1 MMELLNSGLRNNT
14 EPETFKLK
22 LSADGAE
29 AVPIQYLK
37 IVPILAWGNDGL
49 ENRSDNFHFSI
60 WHVALKGI
68 SDSSYMEKILSTF
81 RLLQEREAV
90 RLCLKHFRQRNY
102 FDSFEQLQKRTKIDL
117 EAPVLT
123 QLHTALVRDGNFAES
138 ERIVTECAE
147 QGHMAEYISDLPCVA
162 RWQLLSKAGNGA
174 LERESFPAARGGHQ
188 MCIDTKAQIV
198 YLFGGYQGKSELNDF
213 WEYHI
218 AEKRWQEISRD
229 TRAQGGPSPR
239 SCHNLCINDD
249 LGHIYVLGRFVDD
262 AESRRGA
269 ALLGDFY
276 RYNIAEGTW
285 TTLSLDT
292 VADGGPSLA
301 FEAQICLSKA
311 SSKLYVFGGK
321 LAGGGGGGGASGFGG
336 LYEYDCT
343 SSKWTLLRTDHSEG
357 ADCVK
362 LRSRQ
367 GHSMMLHERQNA
379 LYFFGGKR
387 QSDYLSD
394 FYKYC
399 IDSNELIEISRD
411 TSKQAGPLHGFSQR
425 ATMDQDSSECCV
437 LYGLVRVPRVHG
449 RPTTEP
455 YNSDSLWIY
464 NMAKDAWYCAYKN
477 SAKRDQR
484 SSSSSIS
491 SGGLGGGNG
500 GGQGGGGGGGGGAAA
515 AGTAGSAS
523 AGISVAAAAA
533 TEALAAAAAAMPAA
547 APAAAAAGGDGGG
560 GGDPAKDVA
569 GRSESE
575 PSPRYA
581 HQFVYDSVN
590 KVHFLFG
597 GKQDGKDGASVH
609 GAPKPPD
616 RRLGDLWQ
624 LNLERFPLEKL
635 LKQCQYMLRRQRFT
649 KCAQAILAA
658 HFDTFNL
665 TCTRLS
671 ITLIFKKV
679 QIFGL

>member
-321 LAGGGGGGGASGFGG
+321 LAGGGGGGG
-336 LYEYDCT
+336 
-343 SSKWTLLRTDHSEG
+343 
-357 ADCVK
+357 
-362 LRSRQ
+362 
-367 GHSMMLHERQNA
+367 
-379 LYFFGGKR
+379 GKR
-387 QSDYLSD
+387 VWRSVRVRLHLVKVDVASDRPLGRGRL
-394 FYKYC
+394 C
-399 IDSNELIEISRD
+399 QAEVASRTLD
-411 TSKQAGPLHGFSQR
+411 DAPRT
-425 ATMDQDSSECCV
+425 SECAV
-437 LYGLVRVPRVHG
+437 FFRRE
-449 RPTTEP
+449 T
-455 YNSDSLWIY
+455 
-464 NMAKDAWYCAYKN
+464 
-477 SAKRDQR
+477 AKRLLV
-484 SSSSSIS
+484 
-491 SGGLGGGNG
+491 G
-500 GGQGGGGGGGGGAAA
+500 
-515 AGTAGSAS
+515 
-523 AGISVAAAAA
+523 
-533 TEALAAAAAAMPAA
+533 
-547 APAAAAAGGDGGG
+547 
-560 GGDPAKDVA
+560 
-569 GRSESE
+569 
-575 PSPRYA
+575 
-581 HQFVYDSVN
+581 
-590 KVHFLFG
+590 FL
-597 GKQDGKDGASVH
+597 QVLH
-609 GAPKPPD
+609 
-616 RRLGDLWQ
+616 
-624 LNLERFPLEKL
+624 RF
-635 LKQCQYMLRRQRFT
+635 
-649 KCAQAILAA
+649 
-658 HFDTFNL
+658 
-665 TCTRLS
+665 
-671 ITLIFKKV
+671 
-679 QIFGL
+679 